1 MDNTLGVYIHI
12 PFCASK
18 CGYCDFYSL
27 ARCDK
32 LMPKYQEAL
41 TAHIRESSHSMNK
54 YLIDTVYFG
63 GGTPSYYGA
72 KRLCEALIE
81 IKNTGRLLKN
91 AEMTLEANP
100 DSMKLPELKKLRREG
115 FNRLSIGAQSANS
128 DILKIIGR
136 RHNWRQVEM
145 AVENAR
151 VAGFDNISLD
161 LMYGLPSQTK
171 SDWADTLTKALE
183 LKPEHISCYG
193 LKLEPGTPMYG
204 YLNSPFLP
212 DDDEQA
218 DMYLYAV
225 DLLEH
230 YGYPQYEISN
240 FALKGYESKHNLKYW
255 RLKDYMGFGPGAASC
270 VGNMR
275 FTFVRDLERYIRGI
289 AEHGTVVAESESIG
303 ANERAAEYVMLGMRT
318 VRGICEK
325 DYRKYYRGEFSAL
338 ETLLVEYSEKGW
350 AEKADDGSWH
360 FTSSGF
366 LLSNAL
372 IGALLQAQA
381 GSRVELSPWMKDAFD
396 AEEKQTLPM
405 SDDEIFEAEYQK
417 IRDQLD
423 EEPLVPRSAFTE
435 GEPETDAK

>member
-1 MDNTLGVYIHI
+1 MDKTLGIYIHI

-18 CGYCDFYSL
+18 CAYCDFYSL
-27 ARCDK
+27 AGQER
-32 LMPKYQEAL
+32 LMPRYQEAL
-41 TAHIRESSHSMNK
+41 RQHLRESAPVMSG
-54 YLIDTVYFG
+54 YYIDSVYFG
-63 GGTPSYYGA
+63 GGTPSIYGA
-72 KRLCEALIE
+72 KRLCELLVE
-81 IKNTGRLLKN
+81 LKNTGRLLKR
-91 AEMTLEANP
+91 AEITVEVNP
-100 DSMKLPELKKLRREG
+100 DSVKLSELKLLRREG
-115 FNRLSIGAQSANS
+115 FNRLSMGAQSANS
-128 DILKIIGR
+128 DILKILGR
-136 RHNWRQVEM
+136 RHNWKQVEK
-145 AVENAR
+145 AVDIAR
-151 VAGFDNISLD
+151 EAGFDNVSLD

-171 SDWADTLTKALE
+171 SDWANTLTKALE
-183 LKPEHISCYG
+183 LKPEHISCYA
-193 LKLEPGTPMYG
+193 LTLEKGTPMYG
-204 YLNSPFLP
+204 YKDSPFLP

-230 YGYPQYEISN
+230 YGYPQYEVSN
-240 FALKGYESKHNLKYW
+240 FSLRGYESKHNLKYW
-255 RLKDYMGFGPGAASC
+255 RLDDYMGFGPGAASC